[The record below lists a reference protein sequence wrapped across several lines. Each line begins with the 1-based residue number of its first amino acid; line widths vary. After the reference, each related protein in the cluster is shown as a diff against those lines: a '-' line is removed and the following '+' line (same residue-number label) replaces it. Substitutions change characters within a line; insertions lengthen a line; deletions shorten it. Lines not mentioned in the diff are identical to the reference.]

1 MVISS
6 IYGAS
11 PDLDAYFAAFRIPDL
26 VFQLVAAG
34 ALSSALIPVIASLIA
49 NEEEAR
55 SWRVVSTIANLML
68 VALVILSAAM
78 AVGAPWI
85 VPVITPGFGPA
96 QTELTIELTR
106 IMLFSPILL
115 ALGALATSVL
125 NARDRFSVASLA
137 PIAYNVVIIVF
148 AVVLAPVVGIEG
160 LAIAVVLGS
169 LAHLAVQLPAI
180 IRMPGFRYRLVADV
194 RDPATREA
202 VLLMAPRAVG
212 LGVTQ
217 ITFLVNTSLASTLA
231 TGSIVAYNVAF
242 TILQIPLGVIGVP
255 LGVVLLPSM
264 SRALAL
270 GDSTQYARLIVR
282 ALRLLL
288 YVMLFLTAMTVVL
301 REQVVTLLF
310 DYGNFSASAVES
322 TAQTLLFFALGLAG
336 HAMIVVLARA
346 FYADKD
352 TRTPVVAA
360 ILSVVVNVTVS
371 VALIGRL
378 GLAGL
383 ALGIAAGAWFEA
395 TLLAVL
401 LWRRTPALRGSGIVR
416 AGSLFAVGAVLAGV
430 VAAAVTYGTGLV
442 LGPAVA
448 DCQAA
453 GAPPGGR
460 RLRSSRPR
468 LRRLQPVARTARV
481 PRDAGHRRLRPA
493 SGAPGGVTVPV
504 PEAGG
509 PSNDPQA
516 AEWLSADPR
525 AADRL
530 GRPIPPLGMRSSP
543 RPPSGSYMQLTRLG
557 GGQGGQWLALD
568 ATGRG
573 RAGWTARRP
582 GPRP

>member
-1 MVISS
+1 VSGTARTLARAGLVVTSAYLASRLLGWLRTVVISS

-55 SWRVVSTIANLML
+55 SWRVVSTVANLML
-68 VALVILSAAM
+68 VALVVLSAAM

-85 VPVITPGFGPA
+85 VPIITPGFGPA

-106 IMLFSPILL
+106 IMLLSPILL

-148 AVVLAPVVGIEG
+148 AAALAPVVGIEG

-169 LAHLAVQLPAI
+169 LAHLLVQLPAI
-180 IRMPGFRYRLVADV
+180 IRLPGFRYRLVADV

-202 VLLMAPRAVG
+202 VLLMAPRALG

-264 SRALAL
+264 SRAMAL
-270 GDSTQYARLIVR
+270 GDSGQYARLIVR
-282 ALRLLL
+282 AMRLLL
-288 YVMLFLTAMTVVL
+288 YVMLFLTAMTIVL

-310 DYGNFSASAVES
+310 DYGNFSGEAVDL

-360 ILSVVVNVTVS
+360 IFSVVVNVTVS
-371 VALIGRL
+371 FALIGRL

-395 TLLAVL
+395 TLLAAL
-401 LWRRTPALRGSGIVR
+401 LWRRNPALRGSGIVR
-416 AGSLFAVGAVLAGV
+416 AGVLFAVGAVLAGGV
-430 VAAAVTYGTGLV
+430 GAVVTYGMGLV
-442 LGPAVA
+442 IGPAVA
-448 DCQAA
+448 EAKLLVLGQATLAFGAA
-453 GAPPGGR
+453 GLTYVAYSHLL
-460 RLRSSRPR
+460 RLPEFRETLAITVSA
-468 LRRLQPVARTARV
+468 LRRE
-481 PRDAGHRRLRPA
+481 RPA
-493 SGAPGGVTVPV
+493 S
-504 PEAGG
+504 
-509 PSNDPQA
+509 
-516 AEWLSADPR
+516 
-525 AADRL
+525 
-530 GRPIPPLGMRSSP
+530 
-543 RPPSGSYMQLTRLG
+543 
-557 GGQGGQWLALD
+557 
-568 ATGRG
+568 
-573 RAGWTARRP
+573 
-582 GPRP
+582 

>member
-1 MVISS
+1 VSGTARTLARAGIIVTSAYLASRLLGWLRTVVISS

-34 ALSSALIPVIASLIA
+34 ALSSALIPVLAGLIA
-49 NEEEAR
+49 DEEEAR
-55 SWRVVSTIANLML
+55 SWRVVSTVANLML
-68 VALVILSAAM
+68 VALVVLSAAM

-106 IMLFSPILL
+106 IMLLSPILL
-115 ALGALATSVL
+115 AMGALATSVL

-137 PIAYNVVIIVF
+137 PVAYNIVIIGF
-148 AVVLAPVVGIEG
+148 AVVLAPIVGIEG

-169 LAHLAVQLPAI
+169 IAHLAVQLPSI
-180 IRMPGFRYRLVADV
+180 LRMPGFRYQLVADV

-202 VLLMAPRAVG
+202 VFLMAPRALG
-212 LGVTQ
+212 LGVSQ

-242 TILQIPLGVIGVP
+242 TILQIPLGVIGIP

-264 SRALAL
+264 SRAMAL
-270 GDSTQYARLIVR
+270 GDSGQYARLIVR

-288 YVMLFLTAMTVVL
+288 YVMLFLTAMTIVL

-310 DYGNFSASAVES
+310 DYGNFSAPAVEM
-322 TAQTLLFFALGLAG
+322 TAQTLLFFAIGLAG

-352 TRTPVVAA
+352 TRTPVGAA

-371 VALIGRL
+371 VALVGRL

-395 TLLAVL
+395 TLLAIL
-401 LWRRTPALRGSGIVR
+401 LWRRTPSLRGSGIVR
-416 AGSLFAVGAVLAGV
+416 AGALFAIGAILAGG
-430 VAAAVTYGTGLV
+430 VAAVVIYGTGLAI
-442 LGPAVA
+442 GPAVFDSKLLVLGQA
-448 DCQAA
+448 VAAFGAA
-453 GAPPGGR
+453 GLAYVGYSRLLRLPEFHETVAIAVAAVR
-460 RLRSSRPR
+460 RE
-468 LRRLQPVARTARV
+468 
-481 PRDAGHRRLRPA
+481 RPA
-493 SGAPGGVTVPV
+493 A
-504 PEAGG
+504 
-509 PSNDPQA
+509 
-516 AEWLSADPR
+516 
-525 AADRL
+525 
-530 GRPIPPLGMRSSP
+530 
-543 RPPSGSYMQLTRLG
+543 
-557 GGQGGQWLALD
+557 
-568 ATGRG
+568 
-573 RAGWTARRP
+573 
-582 GPRP
+582 

>member
-1 MVISS
+1 MSGTARTLARAGMVVTSAYLASRLLGWLRTVVISS

-34 ALSSALIPVIASLIA
+34 ALSSALIPVVAGLIA
-49 NEEEAR
+49 NQEEAR
-55 SWRVVSTIANLML
+55 SWRVVSTVANLML
-68 VALVILSAAM
+68 IALVMLSALM

-85 VPVITPGFGPA
+85 VPAITPGFGPA

-106 IMLFSPILL
+106 IMLLSPILL
-115 ALGALATSVL
+115 AMGALATSVL

-148 AVVLAPVVGIEG
+148 AALLAPIVGIEG
-160 LAIAVVLGS
+160 LAVAVVLGS
-169 LAHLAVQLPAI
+169 LAHLAIQLPAI
-180 IRMPGFRYRLVADV
+180 IRMPGFKFQFVADV

-202 VLLMAPRAVG
+202 FFLMAPRALG

-217 ITFLVNTSLASTLA
+217 ITFLVNTSLASTLI

-264 SRALAL
+264 SRAMAI
-270 GDSTQYARLIVR
+270 GDSAQYAKLIVR
-282 ALRLLL
+282 SLRLLL
-288 YVMLFLTAMTVVL
+288 YVMLFLTAMTIVL

-310 DYGNFSASAVES
+310 DYGNFSASAVAR
-322 TAQTLLFFALGLAG
+322 TAQTLLFFAIGLGG

-371 VALIGRL
+371 LALIGSL

-395 TLLAVL
+395 SLLALL
-401 LWRRTPALRGSGIVR
+401 LWRRTPALQGSGIVR
-416 AGSLFAVGAVLAGV
+416 ASVLFGVGAVLAGAV
-430 VAAAVTYGTGLV
+430 GAAVASGTGLV
-442 LGPAVA
+442 FGPTLTDSKVLVFVQATVA
-448 DCQAA
+448 FAAA
-453 GAPPGGR
+453 GIAYVAYSQVL
-460 RLRSSRPR
+460 RLPEFRETLAIAISA
-468 LRRLQPVARTARV
+468 LRR
-481 PRDAGHRRLRPA
+481 
-493 SGAPGGVTVPV
+493 
-504 PEAGG
+504 
-509 PSNDPQA
+509 
-516 AEWLSADPR
+516 
-525 AADRL
+525 DR
-530 GRPIPPLGMRSSP
+530 GSP
-543 RPPSGSYMQLTRLG
+543 
-557 GGQGGQWLALD
+557 
-568 ATGRG
+568 
-573 RAGWTARRP
+573 
-582 GPRP
+582 